1 MLRIS
6 RTPPDSGHLPPTRQ
20 GRVRCAWLAVCAW
33 LLPAAPAA
41 LASNALFDQV
51 TQARDLICE
60 LRPTAV
66 PRRRGTSLMVYIESV
81 NAASRTAKL
90 VSSGTAGARDVQVYS
105 GDTGVH
111 FVEDVASSVKVTS
124 LLSCEAWK
132 EGKSGRKCM
141 RYEAV
146 STWHFDTSVHRNV
159 DQAFLKIGTTSYRGT
174 CEPWR
179 VD

>member
-1 MLRIS
+1 MLRTHRS
-6 RTPPDSGHLPPTRQ
+6 PPDAAKATCAGWGIAP
-20 GRVRCAWLAVCAW
+20 CAWLAASA
-33 LLPAAPAA
+33 LLLALAPAA
-41 LASNALFDQV
+41 FASTALLDQV
-51 TQARDLICE
+51 AQARDLICE

-66 PRRRGTSLMVYIESV
+66 PRRRGASLMVYIESV
-81 NAASRTAKL
+81 NAQARRAKL
-90 VSSGTAGARDVQVYS
+90 VSSGTAGAREVQVYA

-132 EGKSGRKCM
+132 EAKGGRRCV

-159 DQAFLKIGTTSYRGT
+159 DQAFLKLGTTSYRGT

-179 VD
+179 LD

>member
-1 MLRIS
+1 MLRIPPKPAITKPARS
-6 RTPPDSGHLPPTRQ
+6 RS
-20 GRVRCAWLAVCAW
+20 VRCLRLAAIIA
-33 LLPAAPAA
+33 LLPAAPSA
-41 LASNALFDQV
+41 LAANALLDQIN
-51 TQARDLICE
+51 QARDLICE

-81 NAASRTAKL
+81 NAQARSAKL
-90 VSSGTAGARDVQVYS
+90 VSSGSAGARDVQVYA

-132 EGKSGRKCM
+132 EGKTGRKCV

-179 VD
+179 LD